1 MKPSILV
8 FVYFLMFAR
17 AEMTTLCQRFES
29 SESAQD
35 ISGSNS
41 ECTGQTIFIHGE
53 PGIHGEDGIPGD
65 KGATGERGQ
74 VGPQGDNGEP
84 GIVDED
90 LLRREISSAL
100 KDLKLSSCLNN
111 LYYNGSCVNLSIF
124 NDERSEMSVESYC
137 LDVGGEMTEISNQA
151 MVDNITDY
159 YSSLLGNSVESWV
172 KLEDKPGT
180 PAALVP
186 RQKMKI
192 WGDLGNRIY
201 PQEIYSSGDY
211 VVITNFIAGKNA
223 NAVLCS
229 FAPAQ
234 FFIN

>member
-1 MKPSILV
+1 
-8 FVYFLMFAR
+8 MFAR

-100 KDLKLSSCLNN
+100 KDLKLSS
-111 LYYNGSCVNLSIF
+111 YF
-124 NDERSEMSVESYC
+124 
-137 LDVGGEMTEISNQA
+137 
-151 MVDNITDY
+151 
-159 YSSLLGNSVESWV
+159 
-172 KLEDKPGT
+172 
-180 PAALVP
+180 
-186 RQKMKI
+186 
-192 WGDLGNRIY
+192 
-201 PQEIYSSGDY
+201 
-211 VVITNFIAGKNA
+211 AGPNT
-223 NAVLCS
+223 
-229 FAPAQ
+229 FDFQ
-234 FFIN
+234 IR